1 MAEPPLL
8 STGPVVV
15 VSWCLCSATAE
26 VPEDPLPPSETIVG
40 CSIPVV
46 VAPAL
51 CEEEA
56 CDVVVGLSA
65 EISQMISASFDPRLL
80 SESPLAVL
88 ALAAAVVARAC
99 HS

>member
-1 MAEPPLL
+1 MPEAPLL
-8 STGPVVV
+8 PTG
-15 VSWCLCSATAE
+15 
-26 VPEDPLPPSETIVG
+26 TIVG

-56 CDVVVGLSA
+56 GDVVVGLPA
-65 EISQMISASFDPRLL
+65 ETSRLISASFDPKLL

-88 ALAAAVVARAC
+88 ALAAAVVARSC
-99 HS
+99 QY